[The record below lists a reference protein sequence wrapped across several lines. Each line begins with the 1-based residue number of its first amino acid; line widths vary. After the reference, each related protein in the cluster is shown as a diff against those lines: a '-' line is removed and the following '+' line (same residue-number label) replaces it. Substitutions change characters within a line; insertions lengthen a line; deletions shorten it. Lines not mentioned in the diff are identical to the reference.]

1 MPYKD
6 KHKDRLWHRNH
17 MRTKRKL
24 LKSVPKSDIVTP
36 STSTMLDPVNH
47 DADGYII
54 YDD

>member
-6 KHKDRLWHRNH
+6 KHKDRLWHKNH

-24 LKSVPKSDIVTP
+24 LKFVPKSDIVTP
-36 STSTMLDPVNH
+36 STLNLLHPKY
-47 DADGYII
+47 DADDNRI